1 MAQLGSHWTD
11 FHEVWYSSTFWKS
24 VEINQVLLKYC
35 KNIGHFT
42 WKPKCIYDKILLEWK
57 CFRQNLYRK
66 STHILCSAIFSP
78 ENLAVYEI
86 MWKEY
91 GTARQTTD
99 DNIIRRMC
107 SARWI
112 NEATQNMKWLPFHC
126 NNGCTNA
133 PHCYVIGTLPVLFH
147 YCHYYNPRVIPFRI
161 SIIYYLRP
169 VLMSVCY
176 PISVSVQQGYFHIY
190 SSYIRQTFWMY
201 FLFSITHWIQSHKCK
216 VHGHNIHVRVNLS
229 YKTSTPTK
237 IRKISGCDSGIVDV
251 FALLGCYAASI
262 GSLLPTFREWPVVPI
277 SQGYPKGGTDRSQ
290 NSIKNY
296 QHRQHNSQEER
307 RLQTVWGFPSR
318 YGQKPMR
325 FSFRVSVVFA
335 VFKPKKVLKIR
346 SVTPEGLLRRRMTRS
361 GEAKR
366 VWNRWE

>member
-1 MAQLGSHWTD
+1 M
-11 FHEVWYSSTFWKS
+11 
-24 VEINQVLLKYC
+24 
-35 KNIGHFT
+35 
-42 WKPKCIYDKILLEWK
+42 
-57 CFRQNLYRK
+57 
-66 STHILCSAIFSP
+66 
-78 ENLAVYEI
+78 
-86 MWKEY
+86 
-91 GTARQTTD
+91 
-99 DNIIRRMC
+99 
-107 SARWI
+107 
-112 NEATQNMKWLPFHC
+112 
-126 NNGCTNA
+126 
-133 PHCYVIGTLPVLFH
+133 
-147 YCHYYNPRVIPFRI
+147 
-161 SIIYYLRP
+161 
-169 VLMSVCY
+169 
-176 PISVSVQQGYFHIY
+176 
-190 SSYIRQTFWMY
+190 
-201 FLFSITHWIQSHKCK
+201 
-216 VHGHNIHVRVNLS
+216 HGHNIHVRVNLS

-290 NSIKNY
+290 NSTKNY

-346 SVTPEGLLRRRMTRS
+346 SVTLEGLLRGRMTRS